1 MGLSTEHGRLVD
13 SFTPDDVIADMFAG
27 VGPFA
32 LPAARM
38 GAIVHAND
46 LNPSSAQAL
55 EANAKTNGVAD
66 KLTAYN
72 MDGRDFIRS
81 LIANA
86 VPFTQVAMNLPA
98 MAPEFL
104 DVFVGAF
111 SPLHYPSLPRVTAAF
126 GGHTPSSFSIHF
138 VRSVAPRKDMYCISL
153 SLPEDMAY
161 SRKRSGSDPQDPP
174 SSSSSSSSKRQKP
187 LDADAQPASS
197 STVTPA

>member
-55 EANAKTNGVAD
+55 EANAKANGVAN

-81 LIANA
+81 LIADA

-98 MAPEFL
+98 IAPEFL

-111 SPLHYPSLPRVTAAF
+111 SPLHYPSLPRI
-126 GGHTPSSFSIHF
+126 HCYCFSIHF
-138 VRSVAPRKDMYCISL
+138 VRSVAPRKDMCCISH
-153 SLPEDMAY
+153 
-161 SRKRSGSDPQDPP
+161 
-174 SSSSSSSSKRQKP
+174 
-187 LDADAQPASS
+187 
-197 STVTPA
+197 